1 MRNKPQ
7 IIVFLV
13 SLALAVILVL
23 IWRLGSDGSSTSMN
37 HYSNDWDQ
45 KFKFES
51 KDPNGLYLFFS
62 LIKFKNPKRPIYE
75 INSPN
80 KFDSILRNDKNG
92 TFLFMGD
99 TIGLLNHELKLLL
112 KKWNNGSTLFFS
124 SNELGTNITDS
135 IFRKFERG
143 FFFDEFA
150 TYQFNGEK
158 SKFYGQYQN
167 DTIAITWNGIKEFD
181 SKLSQL
187 DALVRQNNLA
197 TLIRVK
203 EGEKTMY
210 FQSNPQ
216 PFVNY
221 QLKSKGGFKH
231 ANFVIDQIPIN
242 DPIYFVSIAQ
252 VHFKSQD
259 EVTEEEGL
267 DSKQNLLELILNNR
281 ILLNTM
287 VLTLLAAILFV
298 IFRSKR
304 RRAII
309 PIIQKQEGIT
319 RTFVETIASIFLNK
333 QNPYSV
339 LQIQR
344 KNFYDTTLR
353 YYYIDLQRNKDENTL
368 ELLSEKTSY
377 PIEKIKKLLQELSCE
392 NQAIGNDYI
401 QKISK
406 LQQDFYRHC
415 EIIVD
420 SDQKLFD
427 EFEISRNIWISILLL
442 IFGITVTF
450 LGLYMLVNSNGFGVL
465 IWMIGFLILTIGI
478 IRSVVPHFKI
488 QKNEIVYFN
497 QFGFRVKTSQPI
509 KLSSE
514 KHFFIA
520 RFENKE
526 LIIKHWDVMKNDI
539 ALLKRFIQ
547 QTKNL

>member
-1 MRNKPQ
+1 MRNKSQ
-7 IIVFLV
+7 IIVLIA

-23 IWRLGSDGSSTSMN
+23 IWRLGSDGGDGYRK
-37 HYSNDWDQ
+37 HYSYDWDQ

-51 KDPNGLYLFFS
+51 KDPKGLYLFFS
-62 LIKFKNPKRPIYE
+62 LLKFNNPQRPIYE

-92 TFLFMGD
+92 TFLFIGD
-99 TIGLLNHELKLLL
+99 TIGLLNQELKLLL

-124 SNELGTNITDS
+124 CNELGSNITDS
-135 IFRKFERG
+135 IFRKFEMG
-143 FFFDEFA
+143 FIFDESA
-150 TYQFNGEK
+150 TFQFNGEK

-167 DTIAITWNGIKEFD
+167 DTIAIAWNGIKEFD
-181 SKLSQL
+181 SKLSQV
-187 DALVRQNNLA
+187 DALIRQNSLA
-197 TLIRVK
+197 TLIRMK
-203 EGEKTMY
+203 DGEKTMF
-210 FQSNPQ
+210 FQSNPE
-216 PFVNY
+216 PFLNY
-221 QLKSKGGFKH
+221 QLKSKEGFKH
-231 ANFVIDQIPIN
+231 ANFVINQLPKKN
-242 DPIYFVSIAQ
+242 PIYFVSIAQ
-252 VHFKSQD
+252 VHFQFQE
-259 EVTEEEGL
+259 EVTEEEM

-298 IFRSKR
+298 VFRSKR

-344 KNFYDTTLR
+344 KNFYDTILR
-353 YYYIDLQRNKDENTL
+353 CYYIDLQRNKDENTL

-377 PIEKIKKLLQELSCE
+377 PLEKIKKLLQELRYE

-415 EIIVD
+415 GIIAD
-420 SDQKLFD
+420 SDQKLLD
-427 EFEISRNIWISILLL
+427 EFEISRNIWISTLLL

-450 LGLYMLVNSNGFGVL
+450 LGLYMLVNSNGIGVL
-465 IWMIGFLILTIGI
+465 FWIIGFLILTFGI
-478 IRSVVPHFKI
+478 IRIVIPHFKI
-488 QKNEIVYFN
+488 HQNEIVYFN
-497 QFGFRVKTSQPI
+497 HFGFRVKTSKPI

-514 KHFFIA
+514 KHFFLAKI
-520 RFENKE
+520 ENKD
-526 LIIKHWDVMKNDI
+526 LIIQHWDVMQNDI

>member
-1 MRNKPQ
+1 VRNKSQ
-7 IIVFLV
+7 IIVLIA

-23 IWRLGSDGSSTSMN
+23 IWRLGSDGGDGYRK
-37 HYSNDWDQ
+37 HYSYDWDQ

-51 KDPNGLYLFFS
+51 KDPKGLYLFFS
-62 LIKFKNPKRPIYE
+62 LLKFNNPQRPIYE

-92 TFLFMGD
+92 TFLFIGD
-99 TIGLLNHELKLLL
+99 TIGLLNQELKLLL

-124 SNELGTNITDS
+124 CNELGSNITDS
-135 IFRKFERG
+135 IFRKFEMG
-143 FFFDEFA
+143 FIFDESA
-150 TYQFNGEK
+150 TFQFNGEK

-167 DTIAITWNGIKEFD
+167 DTIAIAWNGIKEFD
-181 SKLSQL
+181 SKLSQV
-187 DALVRQNNLA
+187 DALIRQNSLA
-197 TLIRVK
+197 TLIRMK
-203 EGEKTMY
+203 DGEKTMF
-210 FQSNPQ
+210 FQSNPE
-216 PFVNY
+216 PFLNY
-221 QLKSKGGFKH
+221 QLKSKEGFKH
-231 ANFVIDQIPIN
+231 ANFVINQLPKKN
-242 DPIYFVSIAQ
+242 PIYFVSIAQ
-252 VHFKSQD
+252 VHFQFQE
-259 EVTEEEGL
+259 EVTEEEM

-298 IFRSKR
+298 VFRSKR

-344 KNFYDTTLR
+344 KNFYDTILR
-353 YYYIDLQRNKDENTL
+353 CYYIDLQRNKDENTL

-377 PIEKIKKLLQELSCE
+377 PLEKIKKLLQELRYE

-415 EIIVD
+415 GIIAD
-420 SDQKLFD
+420 SDQKLLD
-427 EFEISRNIWISILLL
+427 EFEISRNIWISTLLL

-450 LGLYMLVNSNGFGVL
+450 LGLYMLVNSNGIGVL
-465 IWMIGFLILTIGI
+465 FWIIGFLILTFGI
-478 IRSVVPHFKI
+478 IRIVIPHFKI
-488 QKNEIVYFN
+488 HQNEIVYFN
-497 QFGFRVKTSQPI
+497 HFGFRVKTSKPI

-514 KHFFIA
+514 KHFFLAKI
-520 RFENKE
+520 ENKD
-526 LIIKHWDVMKNDI
+526 LIIQHWDVMQNDI

>member
-1 MRNKPQ
+1 VRNKSQ
-7 IIVFLV
+7 IIVLIA

-23 IWRLGSDGSSTSMN
+23 IWRLGSDGGDGYRK
-37 HYSNDWDQ
+37 HYSYDWDQ

-51 KDPNGLYLFFS
+51 KDPKGLYLFFS
-62 LIKFKNPKRPIYE
+62 LLKFNNPQRPIYE

-92 TFLFMGD
+92 TFLFIGD
-99 TIGLLNHELKLLL
+99 TIGLLNRELKLLL

-124 SNELGTNITDS
+124 CNELGSNITDS
-135 IFRKFERG
+135 IFRKFEMG
-143 FFFDEFA
+143 FIFDESA
-150 TYQFNGEK
+150 TFQFNGEK

-167 DTIAITWNGIKEFD
+167 DTIAIAWNGIKEFD
-181 SKLSQL
+181 SKLSQV
-187 DALVRQNNLA
+187 DALIRQNSLA
-197 TLIRVK
+197 TLIRMK
-203 EGEKTMY
+203 DGEKTMF
-210 FQSNPQ
+210 FQSNPE
-216 PFVNY
+216 PFLNY
-221 QLKSKGGFKH
+221 QLKSKEGFKH
-231 ANFVIDQIPIN
+231 ANFVINQLPKKN
-242 DPIYFVSIAQ
+242 PIYFVSIAQ
-252 VHFKSQD
+252 VHFQFQE
-259 EVTEEEGL
+259 EVTQEEM

-298 IFRSKR
+298 VFRSKR

-333 QNPYSV
+333 QNPFSV

-344 KNFYDTTLR
+344 KNFYDTILR
-353 YYYIDLQRNKDENTL
+353 CYYIDLQRNKEENTL
-368 ELLSEKTSY
+368 ELLSEKTGY
-377 PIEKIKKLLQELSCE
+377 PLEKIKKLLKELRYE

-415 EIIVD
+415 GIIVD
-420 SDQKLFD
+420 NEQKVLV
-427 EFEISRNIWISILLL
+427 EFEISRNIWISTLLL

-450 LGLYMLVNSNGFGVL
+450 LGLYMLVNSNGIGVL
-465 IWMIGFLILTIGI
+465 FWIIGFLILTFGI
-478 IRSVVPHFKI
+478 IRIVIPHFKI
-488 QKNEIVYFN
+488 HQNEIVYFN
-497 QFGFRVKTSQPI
+497 HFGFRVKTSKPI

-520 RFENKE
+520 KIENKD
-526 LIIKHWDVMKNDI
+526 LIIQHWDIMQNDI